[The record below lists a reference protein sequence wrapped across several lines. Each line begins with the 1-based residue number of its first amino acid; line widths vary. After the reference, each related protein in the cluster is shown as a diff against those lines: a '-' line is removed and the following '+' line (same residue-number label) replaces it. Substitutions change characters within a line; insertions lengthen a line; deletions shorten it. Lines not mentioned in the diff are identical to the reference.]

1 MAEGNICLSSELQ
14 EWKSTPVGHA
24 GLWVIQP
31 YKGIAEAED
40 SHTNPAHAHTST
52 WVCASVVGRRRGEE
66 VVVPAGQ
73 LKYSAERSTATA
85 RDSRNS

>member
-1 MAEGNICLSSELQ
+1 MILAEGTICLRRELQ

-31 YKGIAEAED
+31 YKGIVEAAD
-40 SHTNPAHAHTST
+40 HHTGPAHAHTSM
-52 WVCASVVGRRRGEE
+52 WVCVWGGDG

-73 LKYSAERSTATA
+73 LKNSAEWSIATA
-85 RDSRNS
+85 RDSRNT